1 MELKKSFNEA
11 MNQRVDYVE
20 SVLKKYL
27 PAEEGYA
34 AKIAEAINY
43 SVLSSGKRLR
53 PLIMNETYNMYGGR
67 SQLIEPFMAALEMI
81 HTYSLVHDDLPAMD
95 NDEYRRGKKTT
106 HAVYGAGMATLAG
119 DALLNLAF
127 ETALSA
133 FDMEKENTERIIK
146 ASQILAKK
154 SGIKGMV
161 GGQAADV
168 DAEETGRNLDESEL
182 MFIHENKTAALL
194 ECSLMLGAVLAGAP
208 DKDIEILEEIGY
220 SVGVAFQIRDDI
232 LDVEGNEK
240 ILGKHVG
247 SDAENGKVTYVTLK
261 GLEQAQVDV
270 EVLSEKAMELLGQLS
285 AKNEF
290 LEELIEYLV
299 NRVK

>member
-270 EVLSEKAMELLGQLS
+270 GVLSEKAMELLGQLS

>member
-220 SVGVAFQIRDDI
+220 SVGMAFQIRDDI